1 VCTRF
6 LDFLEFNWKIYF
18 QSLILLNYLL
28 KNGSERVISTARDHS
43 FEMRALESYK
53 CVDERGKDEGANGII
68 F

>member
-1 VCTRF
+1 
-6 LDFLEFNWKIYF
+6 
-18 QSLILLNYLL
+18 LL

-53 CVDERGKDEGANGII
+53 FDDERGKDEGANGII